1 MLVTLLTVVGL
12 FEAAVHATSPIIKY
26 DVEDLGCWK
35 DTGNRAIPTIEG
47 QDPLL
52 MDSYHSRTNAK
63 EKCLQATLKLGYE
76 IFALQNGGWCA
87 TSATAHDTYKKY
99 GGA

>member
-1 MLVTLLTVVGL
+1 MIYNTAIPSV
-12 FEAAVHATSPIIKY
+12 KY

-52 MDSYHSRTNAK
+52 KDSYQSRTNAK
-63 EKCLQATLKLGYE
+63 EKCLQATLKLGNCDIQYFN
-76 IFALQNGGWCA
+76 ILLLP
-87 TSATAHDTYKKY
+87 
-99 GGA
+99 